1 MQVREAMPTS
11 PAPVSARAD
20 SALRMGRLTRVLLYL
35 VAIVLSILWVVPSLW
50 ILLVSFKPQGSN
62 VLNVASWFQAPYS
75 VGNYVYA
82 FTHAPILLWLLNSFL
97 VALIV
102 TVLVL
107 LLSVLCAFPISQNRF
122 PGRGLVVFLLALGL
136 MVPGEALLIP
146 FYLLFRSL
154 HMLDGYGALILPSIA
169 VPFGVLLV
177 KQFFDGLSR
186 EYFEAARMDGCGVLR
201 MIFMIA
207 VPLARPALAA
217 LAIFTFLG
225 SWNNFLWPYIS
236 ITSPNVMTVPVGI
249 PFFNSS
255 YHTDYTL
262 PATADVIVSIPV
274 FIVYVLFQRH
284 IIRGFAFSG
293 LK

>member
-1 MQVREAMPTS
+1 MQVQDSVVQFQPNPPRKTS
-11 PAPVSARAD
+11 
-20 SALRMGRLTRVLLYL
+20 SALGMRRPAKTLLYIA
-35 VAIVLSILWVVPSLW
+35 AIGLSVLWAIPSLW

-62 VLNVASWFQAPYS
+62 VLNVSSWFQAPYS
-75 VGNYVYA
+75 ISNYVYA
-82 FTHAPILLWLLNSFL
+82 FSHAPILLWLLNSFI
-97 VALIV
+97 VALVV
-102 TVLVL
+102 TILVLVL
-107 LLSVLCAFPISQNRF
+107 SVMCAYPISQNRF
-122 PGRGLVVFLLALGL
+122 PGRRFIVFLLAVGL

-146 FYLLFRSL
+146 FYLLFRNL
-154 HMLDGYGALILPSIA
+154 HMLDSYGCLILPGIA

-177 KQFFDGLSR
+177 KQFFDGLSK
-186 EYFEAARMDGCGVLR
+186 EYFEAAKMDGCSTLR
-201 MIFMIA
+201 IIFTIA

-236 ITSPNVMTVPVGI
+236 ITSPNIMTVPVGI

-274 FIVYVLFQRH
+274 FVVYMLFQKN
-284 IIRGFAFSG
+284 IIKGFAFSG